1 VIYIVVMRV
10 NYTHIKRWDRF
21 TNCESNVVDI
31 V

>member
-1 VIYIVVMRV
+1 MRV